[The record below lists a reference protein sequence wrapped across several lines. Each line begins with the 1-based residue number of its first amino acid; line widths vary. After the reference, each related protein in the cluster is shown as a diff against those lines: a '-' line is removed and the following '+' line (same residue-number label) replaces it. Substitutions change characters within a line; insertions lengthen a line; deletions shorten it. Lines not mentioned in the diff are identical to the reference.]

1 MALSML
7 FLSIALGATLAA
19 AAGFRAF
26 LPLLAL
32 GLLDHY
38 HLLEPYYTLGSTY
51 KWISSEPALIC
62 LIAATTFEIIADK
75 IPAVD
80 SALDSL
86 MTFIR
91 PAAGGLSVFAV
102 MSPNEPVA
110 AYVVGIALATGATLP
125 IHLGKSMLRLGSHVT
140 TGGAGSPAL
149 SIAEDVSSGLAV
161 VLALLVPFFAVVFG
175 IMALGLVIWIW
186 RRRKKSKAT

>member
-1 MALSML
+1 MAFSML

-32 GLLDHY
+32 GLLEHY
-38 HLLEPYYTLGSTY
+38 HLLEPYYTLGSNY
-51 KWISSEPALIC
+51 QWISSEPALIC

-86 MTFIR
+86 MTFVR

-102 MSPNEPVA
+102 MSPNDPIA
-110 AYVVGIALATGATLP
+110 AYVVGIVLATGATLP

-149 SIAEDVSSGLAV
+149 SIAEDVSSGVAV
-161 VLALLVPFFAVVFG
+161 ILALLVPFFAVVFG
-175 IMALGLVIWIW
+175 LMALVLVVWIW
-186 RRRKKSKAT
+186 RRRRKNKAT